1 MLGVGDPLQAAVR
14 WGHCSVLLWPL
25 PRLLTADM
33 STVQQLEHYVKI
45 KTCLHIHIHTTQHTC
60 RESCP
65 KENKIIK
72 LLRVVRNVTIQFYHY
87 VDKSRVQARATA
99 EHGLINLRVG
109 LSGI

>member
-1 MLGVGDPLQAAVR
+1 MLTRAAELQSCTPLLGVGDPLQAAVR

-60 RESCP
+60 S
-65 KENKIIK
+65 
-72 LLRVVRNVTIQFYHY
+72 
-87 VDKSRVQARATA
+87 
-99 EHGLINLRVG
+99 
-109 LSGI
+109 